1 MGNAQWNLN
10 PIAGTRASPTGSA
23 DPSCQAIVATAP
35 QTRLVL
41 IGFFAERSLHTGE
54 VVGSTPTAPT
64 KKSPQAQQLNRRPL
78 PFPPVLGREQAVKP
92 PVQLGENPGNLFD
105 KRSRGSLQR
114 RPAKNR
120 GSNKDGP
127 QRGPGNF
134 PSGLALKNRP
144 RKTEGKAKRGGE
156 QRQDACPQKALDDVA
171 VAQVIRAEL
180 IGNNTAVAV
189 GIRVQGYAPILKL
202 CRGLLARGMD
212 PATPLEAWR
221 GSTLCLKVRS
231 IGAAAALEI
240 RPSGTGTPVF
250 VRRKK

>member
-1 MGNAQWNLN
+1 M
-10 PIAGTRASPTGSA
+10 
-23 DPSCQAIVATAP
+23 
-35 QTRLVL
+35 
-41 IGFFAERSLHTGE
+41 
-54 VVGSTPTAPT
+54 
-64 KKSPQAQQLNRRPL
+64 
-78 PFPPVLGREQAVKP
+78 
-92 PVQLGENPGNLFD
+92 
-105 KRSRGSLQR
+105 
-114 RPAKNR
+114 
-120 GSNKDGP
+120 
-127 QRGPGNF
+127 
-134 PSGLALKNRP
+134 P
-144 RKTEGKAKRGGE
+144 RKTEGTAKRGGE
-156 QRQDACPQKALDDVA
+156 QRQDGCPRKALDVA

-212 PATPLEAWR
+212 PATLLEAWR